1 MSVTTE
7 SVVRN
12 VVEKYHFEHLSE
24 LSRKEFIEMM
34 TEILEKYPESN
45 HFKEGVG
52 DFMPHH

>member
-1 MSVTTE
+1 MTTE